1 MNHDFTDEPGFP
13 ALPPLG
19 MGCAALGNLYA
30 PISDA
35 DAQAALQ
42 AAAAGGVRFFD
53 TAPYYGHGL
62 SEARLGAFLAG
73 LSDRPILSTK
83 VGRSL
88 AHGEAPGDTGFV
100 EAALAR
106 PYFDYSGPAVERQ
119 AHESL
124 ARLGVDAV
132 DMLLVHDLGA
142 LTHGEAHPRQFDIAM
157 QGAFPML
164 AALKRQGLA
173 RGFGLGVNE
182 VAICL
187 AVLERIDLDVILLA
201 GRYTLLEQAPLDDL
215 LPLCAARGVRVIVGG
230 PYNSGVLA
238 GNPHYDYGAV
248 PPVVAARVQAL
259 AAICERH
266 GVPLPAAALQFPLAH
281 PAVASVIPGA
291 RSAAEMTAN
300 IAHMAHPIPA
310 ALWAEMKDA
319 GLIRADAPVPA

>member
-1 MNHDFTDEPGFP
+1 MNHNFTNEPAFP
-13 ALPPLG
+13 TLPPLG

-30 PISDA
+30 PISDG
-35 DAQAALQ
+35 DAQAALE
-42 AAAAGGVRFFD
+42 AAAAGRVRFFD

-73 LSDRPILSTK
+73 LPARPILSTK

-100 EAALAR
+100 DAARAR
-106 PYFDYSGPAVERQ
+106 PYFDYSGTAVERQ
-119 AHESL
+119 VHESL
-124 ARLGVDAV
+124 GRLGVDAV

-142 LTHGEAHPRQFDIAM
+142 HTHGEAHLRQFDIAM
-157 QGAFPML
+157 QGAFPAL
-164 AALKRQGLA
+164 AALKRQGLT
-173 RGFGLGVNE
+173 RGLGVGVNE

-187 AVLERIDLDVILLA
+187 QVLAQIDLDVILLA

-230 PYNSGVLA
+230 PFNSGVLA

-248 PPVVAARVQAL
+248 PPAVAARVHAL
-259 AAICERH
+259 AAICKRH
-266 GVPLPAAALQFPLAH
+266 GVPLAAAALQFPLAH
-281 PAVASVIPGA
+281 LAVASVIPGA
-291 RSAAEMTAN
+291 RSAAEMIAN
-300 IAHMAHPIPA
+300 IAHMAHPIPPE
-310 ALWAEMKDA
+310 LWADMQHA

>member
-1 MNHDFTDEPGFP
+1 MNHNFTNEPTFP
-13 ALPPLG
+13 VLPPLG

-30 PISDA
+30 PIGDG
-35 DAQAALQ
+35 DAQAALA

-73 LSDRPILSTK
+73 QPARPILSTK

-88 AHGEAPGDTGFV
+88 AHGEAPGETGFV
-100 EAALAR
+100 DAARAR

-119 AHESL
+119 VHESL
-124 ARLGVDAV
+124 GRLGVEAV

-142 LTHGEAHPRQFDIAM
+142 LTHGEDHPRQFDIAM
-157 QGAFPML
+157 QGAFPAL
-164 AALKRQGLA
+164 AALKRQGLT
-173 RGFGLGVNE
+173 RGLGLGVNE

-187 AVLERIDLDVILLA
+187 AVLAEIDLDVILLA

-215 LPLCAARGVRVIVGG
+215 LPLCVARGVRVIVGG
-230 PYNSGVLA
+230 PFNSGVLA
-238 GNPHYDYGAV
+238 GNPYYDYGAV
-248 PPVVAARVQAL
+248 PPAVAARVRAL
-259 AAICERH
+259 AALCERH
-266 GVPLPAAALQFPLAH
+266 GVPLAAAALQFPLAH

-291 RSAAEMTAN
+291 RSAAEMSAN
-300 IAHMAHPIPA
+300 IAHMAHKIPA
-310 ALWAEMKDA
+310 ALWADMQQA